1 MGFKYTHRVYNDV
14 QDTTATEQQVLA
26 LLAHFADDKTGQ
38 CFPSIETLARQ
49 SHLHRATVMRSLDS
63 LKEKGYLKWISGGRK
78 KSGRVLS
85 NLYKLTLPKPAPKR
99 DETVLSEFWED
110 VDNSSSRVAQRYGYP
125 SHSATPTRRTVR
137 HYHI

>member
-49 SHLHRATVMRSLDS
+49 SHLHRVTVIRCLDA
-63 LKEKGYLKWISGGRK
+63 LKRKGYL
-78 KSGRVLS
+78 
-85 NLYKLTLPKPAPKR
+85 T
-99 DETVLSEFWED
+99 
-110 VDNSSSRVAQRYGYP
+110 
-125 SHSATPTRRTVR
+125 
-137 HYHI
+137 